1 MEFILKDGSILVL
14 QEEVDLLNITT
25 LHDAVPRFLAVQ
37 RMDTSCVKVSPS
49 DPSKAGLFDP
59 AGPGARAGFFCG

>member
-25 LHDAVPRFLAVQ
+25 LHDATPRFLAVQ
-37 RMDTSCVKVSPS
+37 RLDTACVKESPS
-49 DPSKAGLFDP
+49 SPPQAGFSNP
-59 AGPGARAGFFCG
+59 AGPGARAGFF